1 MFRSRSLPPIRLLS
15 TFESAARLGSFSEA
29 AEELLT
35 TQSAV
40 SRSVAELERHLGHR
54 LFDRVH
60 RGVRLTAAGE
70 MYREAVVSGLNRI
83 SAMGAAL
90 DGLTREHI
98 VIACGHATAAMFLMP
113 LREALYEA
121 VGGGD
126 THVRIL
132 TCDYDLLDRVGADE
146 VDVKMVYD
154 PGGAAPED
162 RALAFCEAIAPVCSP
177 AFAAEHADTLR
188 RPVAEWGC
196 LTFLVL
202 ARPQRGWSTWEDWFG
217 IAGRPASEPRYRNY
231 SDYVFLIED
240 AVAGKGLALGWRRF
254 VDRHLDSGALVHV
267 TQGFAAF
274 DRAHW
279 AVLTER
285 GRARPRARQCL
296 GFFDG
301 LSRRVE
307 AGA

>member
-1 MFRSRSLPPIRLLS
+1 MRLLR
-15 TFESAARLGSFSEA
+15 TFESAARLGTFSEA
-29 AEELLT
+29 AGELHT

-40 SRSVAELERHLGHR
+40 SRSVAELERLLGHK

-60 RGVRLTAAGE
+60 RGVRLTPAGE

-83 SAMGAAL
+83 GAMGAAL
-90 DGLTREHI
+90 DGLTREHV
-98 VIACGHATAAMFLMP
+98 VIACSHATAAMFLMP

-126 THVRIL
+126 THVRIM
-132 TCDYDLLDRVGADE
+132 TCDHDLLDRVGADE

-154 PGGAAPED
+154 PGDAAPGD
-162 RALAFCEAIAPVCSP
+162 RALAFREAIAPVCSP
-177 AFAAEHADTLR
+177 AFAAEHAGTLR
-188 RPVAEWGC
+188 RPVQEWGR

-202 ARPQRGWSTWEDWFG
+202 ARPQLGWLGWQDWFE
-217 IAGRPASEPRYRNY
+217 IAGGPALEPRFRSYN
-231 SDYVFLIED
+231 DYVFLIED
-240 AVAGKGLALGWRRF
+240 AIAGKGLALGWRRF

-267 TQGFAAF
+267 TEGFTPF

-285 GRARPRARQCL
+285 GRARPHARQCL
-296 GFFDG
+296 GFFDD